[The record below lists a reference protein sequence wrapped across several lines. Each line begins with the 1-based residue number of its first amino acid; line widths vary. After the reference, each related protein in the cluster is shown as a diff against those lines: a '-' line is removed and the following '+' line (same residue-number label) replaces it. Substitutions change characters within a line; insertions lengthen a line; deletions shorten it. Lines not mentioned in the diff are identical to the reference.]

1 MSDEQT
7 LRDGLLATMRHS
19 TEPMVLSDPHQAD
32 MPVVA
37 ANAAFEA
44 LSGYSQAEIV
54 GRNCRFLQGPGTD
67 ATTIARIATCLGSE
81 QGCIQWLVNYRRNGS
96 QFWNLLFISPV
107 FGADGR
113 LLYYFANQHDLSAG
127 SPLELD
133 TFPIGMAHMPVRAQE
148 EFHLL
153 LADIGRA
160 TRPAMGHARALEA
173 TLVAARQVAFLST
186 RLAAGPRT
194 P

>member
-1 MSDEQT
+1 MYQDQT
-7 LRDGLLATMRHS
+7 LRDGLLATLRHS

-44 LSGYSQAEIV
+44 LTGYTQAEII
-54 GRNCRFLQGPGTD
+54 GRNCRFLQGPATD
-67 ATTIARIATCLGSE
+67 RPTVARIGACLQDG
-81 QGCIQWLVNYRRNGS
+81 QGCIQWIVNYKKNGR

-113 LLYYFANQHDLSAG
+113 VLYYFANQHDLSAEP
-127 SPLELD
+127 PLELD
-133 TFPIGMAHMPVRAQE
+133 TFPLGTAHMPVRAQA

-153 LADIGRA
+153 LGDIGRA
-160 TRPAMGHARALEA
+160 TGAAAGPDRLLES
-173 TLVAARQVAFLST
+173 TLGAARQVAFLST
-186 RLAAGPRT
+186 RMEAGPRG
-194 P
+194 

>member
-1 MSDEQT
+1 MYQDQT
-7 LRDGLLATMRHS
+7 LRDGLLATLRHS

-44 LSGYSQAEIV
+44 LTGYTQAEII
-54 GRNCRFLQGPGTD
+54 GRNCRFLQGPATD
-67 ATTIARIATCLGSE
+67 RPTVARIGACLQDG
-81 QGCIQWLVNYRRNGS
+81 QGCIQWIVNYKKNGR

-113 LLYYFANQHDLSAG
+113 VLYYFANQHDLSAEP
-127 SPLELD
+127 PLELD
-133 TFPIGMAHMPVRAQE
+133 TFPLGTAHMPVRAQA

-153 LADIGRA
+153 LEDIGRA
-160 TRPAMGHARALEA
+160 TGAAAGHARLLES
-173 TLVAARQVAFLST
+173 TLAAARQVAFLST
-186 RLAAGPRT
+186 RMEAGPRG
-194 P
+194 